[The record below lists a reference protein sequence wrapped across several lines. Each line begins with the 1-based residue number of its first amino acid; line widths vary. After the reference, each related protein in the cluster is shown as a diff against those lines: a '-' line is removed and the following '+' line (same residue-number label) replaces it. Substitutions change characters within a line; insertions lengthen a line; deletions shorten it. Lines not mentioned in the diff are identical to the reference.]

1 MSTAAPVA
9 AAGST
14 AGSLAARRR
23 FRLLA
28 VYRTTAR
35 VLLSYGALELLSA
48 VRGAAWA
55 AAAAPRWHRTN
66 ARRVVRTVLAVQG
79 LFIKIG
85 QLVSSLAGVLPASF
99 RDELALLQDRIPPR
113 PWEEIRDRLTAE
125 LGAPPE
131 ALFADVDRTA
141 VAAASLA
148 QVHAA
153 RLADGR
159 RVAVKVQHLGIEQ
172 LARLDL
178 ATARRVLA
186 IAGFFTGAR
195 GLDGVFDSVR
205 TMIDEE
211 LDFRREA
218 DHTER
223 IAASLRR
230 DPLLD
235 APPVVRELSTARVL
249 VTGFVDGIK
258 VSDVDALDA
267 RGIDRAALA
276 QRILSAYC
284 RMIFDDGDFHADP
297 HPGNLLVRDDGGVVF
312 LDFGAVG
319 RLSPAMRQAVPRL
332 LAALLRRDRDA
343 TLDALRQM
351 GFVERGAGDEVARR
365 VIDYLEGRFLAGLD
379 LDAWTLG
386 DFHFD
391 AGMKLEMM
399 ADLRRLDVLLGD
411 LTAAFQVPREWIL
424 LLRTLVLLLG
434 VCTRLDPAMR
444 PMATLRPHLESLALG
459 GEGDWLGLA
468 SRLARDLAVAAVTLP
483 GDLRRLLARA
493 ERGELAVEARGLRD
507 GFTLLYALGHQ
518 LLAGAFA
525 LAGGGLAYAAHA
537 RGDHA
542 IAAALA
548 WVAGASLALL
558 AASLWRARRWQRNLR
573 RGAR

>member
-1 MSTAAPVA
+1 MSTAAPGA

-35 VLLSYGALELLSA
+35 VLLSYGALKLLTA

-55 AAAAPRWHRTN
+55 GAAAPHWHRTN

-85 QLVSSLAGVLPASF
+85 QLVSTLAGVLPASF

-125 LGAPPE
+125 LGASPE

-159 RVAVKVQHLGIEQ
+159 RVAVKVQHLGIER

-195 GLDGVFDSVR
+195 GLDGVFDSVQR
-205 TMIDEE
+205 MIDEE

-258 VSDVDALDA
+258 VSDLDALDA

-276 QRILSAYC
+276 QRILSRLLPDDLRRRRLPC
-284 RMIFDDGDFHADP
+284 RPASGQP
-297 HPGNLLVRDDGGVVF
+297 PGARRRRRG
-312 LDFGAVG
+312 
-319 RLSPAMRQAVPRL
+319 VPRL
-332 LAALLRRDRDA
+332 RRRRPA
-343 TLDALRQM
+343 
-351 GFVERGAGDEVARR
+351 VAGDAPGGAPPARR
-365 VIDYLEGRFLAGLD
+365 
-379 LDAWTLG
+379 
-386 DFHFD
+386 
-391 AGMKLEMM
+391 
-399 ADLRRLDVLLGD
+399 
-411 LTAAFQVPREWIL
+411 
-424 LLRTLVLLLG
+424 
-434 VCTRLDPAMR
+434 
-444 PMATLRPHLESLALG
+444 
-459 GEGDWLGLA
+459 
-468 SRLARDLAVAAVTLP
+468 
-483 GDLRRLLARA
+483 
-493 ERGELAVEARGLRD
+493 
-507 GFTLLYALGHQ
+507 
-518 LLAGAFA
+518 
-525 LAGGGLAYAAHA
+525 
-537 RGDHA
+537 
-542 IAAALA
+542 AAAPRPRRH
-548 WVAGASLALL
+548 AG
-558 AASLWRARRWQRNLR
+558 RPARRWASSSAAPATRWP
-573 RGAR
+573 GG